1 MNRIKKHEMNW
12 IKIKKVSNW
21 TQIIYV
27 LYWVKIKYVLD
38 WIKLYKGKICVELD
52 KDENMK
58 RIGYR

>member
-1 MNRIKKHEMNW
+1 MNW
-12 IKIKKVSNW
+12 IKIKKNVSNW

-58 RIGYR
+58 IIGYR